1 MGAKNSKVEQNK
13 KEKLLDKCYTYLQ
26 DNFHKFNTTQ
36 KISIAKDLVG
46 KDIGR
51 KLEHEAGANLLATL
65 KAMHA
70 AGS

>member
-1 MGAKNSKVEQNK
+1 MGAKNSKMEQGR
-13 KEKLLDKCYTYLQ
+13 KERLLDKCYSYLEA
-26 DNFHKFNTTQ
+26 NFHKFNTTQ

-51 KLEHEAGANLLATL
+51 KLEHEAGANLLSTL